1 MAVSMGERAFQL
13 AREGECV
20 TMGDLVRTLERERW
34 EDVDADLGASTLRLQ
49 LRTIMMETRLKR
61 FGRTVEEAG

>member
-13 AREGECV
+13 AREGGCV
-20 TMGDLVRTLERERW
+20 TMGDLVRTRERERCK
-34 EDVDADLGASTLRLQ
+34 DVDADRGASTLRLQ
-49 LRTIMMETRLKR
+49 LRMTMMETRLRR